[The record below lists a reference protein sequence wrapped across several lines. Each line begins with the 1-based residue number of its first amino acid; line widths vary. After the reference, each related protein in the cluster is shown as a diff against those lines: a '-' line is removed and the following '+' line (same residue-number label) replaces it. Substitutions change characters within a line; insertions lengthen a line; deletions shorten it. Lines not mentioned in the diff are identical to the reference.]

1 MLSILKIHVR
11 PVPILNRVKKK
22 IPATDNLKTKNF
34 MHRFYIGKIFAL
46 LISKK
51 KKCFPRGNLPSP
63 PLKSQ
68 MVRPVDGNDQKLM
81 IY

>member
-51 KKCFPRGNLPSP
+51 KKMFSKGKSSIPP
-63 PLKSQ
+63 PLK
-68 MVRPVDGNDQKLM
+68 VKWFAP
-81 IY
+81 